1 MYMRLVRNTLQPGQI
16 EEFTR
21 RWEAYFP
28 DRYTQMPG
36 FQHAHLG
43 FDSGVNAILAVTVW
57 EAKPDEAVI
66 ATAETVYVH
75 VDHKTLKKQ
84 ALPEEMRAKFA
95 QGASGIVVDHAGYR
109 RK

>member
-66 ATAETVYVH
+66 ATHVAEFRPLVA
-75 VDHKTLKKQ
+75 DISSGPP
-84 ALPEEMRAKFA
+84 AFEEYDL
-95 QGASGIVVDHAGYR
+95 VVDV
-109 RK
+109 